1 MTTLS
6 SRSLASGTYPA
17 TVFAA
22 AASGYARW
30 HHPWVANLAS
40 VTQNQLDHWRLR
52 SDGEP
57 TPGPGSVV
65 LPVRTSDGL
74 PAILKVT
81 SGDPESEH
89 EHLVLRRWGG
99 DGAVRLLSADPP
111 HHAVLLERLNP
122 RSLEAIPDVD
132 ACEVVAGLYR
142 RLHVPA
148 LPQLR
153 TPTSYLEEWT
163 SRFQQLPRSAPIPHR
178 LVEQAT
184 ALSRELADEP
194 AGTVVHGNLH
204 YANVLAADRDPWL
217 AIAPRPVNGDP
228 HYEVAPMLWHRWDDL
243 TGNIRD
249 GVRRR
254 FYTLVD
260 AAGFDEDRA
269 RAWVVVRVV
278 QQAIRDPA
286 NLTKYIALAK
296 AVQD

>member
-1 MTTLS
+1 
-6 SRSLASGTYPA
+6 
-17 TVFAA
+17 
-22 AASGYARW
+22 
-30 HHPWVANLAS
+30 VANLADLADLA
-40 VTQNQLDHWRLR
+40 QNQLDRWRLR

-57 TPGPGSVV
+57 IQGPGSVV

-81 SGDPESEH
+81 SGDPETEH
-89 EHLVLRRWGG
+89 EHLVLRRWSG
-99 DGAVRLLSADPP
+99 DGAARLLSADPP
-111 HHAVLLERLNP
+111 HHAVLLERLDP
-122 RSLEAIPDVD
+122 RSLATVPDVD

-153 TPTSYLEEWT
+153 TLTSYLNEWT
-163 SRFQQLPRSAPIPHR
+163 EQFEQLPRSAPIPHR

-184 ALSRELADEP
+184 VLSRELADEP
-194 AGTVVHGNLH
+194 ASTVVHGNLH

-217 AIAPRPVNGDP
+217 AIAPRPANGDP
-228 HYEVAPMLWHRWDDL
+228 HYEVAPMLWHRWDEL
-243 TGNIRD
+243 TGDIRD

-254 FYTLVD
+254 FYALVD
-260 AAGFDEDRA
+260 AAGFDEDTA
-269 RAWVVVRVV
+269 RAWVIVRVV
-278 QQAIRDPA
+278 QQATRDAA